1 MPVMRFLALSVATL
15 ALAGPAFAGDC
26 SQSAP
31 HRLSADLGDASEIV
45 VIARAGTLR
54 VTGSRSNTV
63 TAAGEACASDRDFLA
78 QMRIEARR
86 EGSTLRIEAI
96 IPDRVVMFG
105 FHEARLDFEVT
116 VPESIPVRVTDGSG
130 EATIRGV
137 ASLVVTDGSGELEVR
152 DVRGDVRVRDG
163 SGSIEID
170 GVGGSVVIDADGSGS
185 IDIRDVRRDV
195 TVETDGSGS
204 IEVADVRGNFIVHR
218 DGSGGIDYDRV
229 SGTVRIPTRD

>member
-1 MPVMRFLALSVATL
+1 MSAVALLTAGA
-15 ALAGPAFAGDC
+15 ALAGDC

-31 HRLSADLGDASEIV
+31 HRLTAAPGDATEIV
-45 VIARAGTLR
+45 VIGRAGTLR
-54 VTGSRSNTV
+54 VTGARTSTV
-63 TAAGEACASDRDFLA
+63 TVTGEACASDRDFLS

-86 EGSTLRIEAI
+86 EGTALRIEAI
-96 IPDRVVMFG
+96 IPDKVMIFG

-116 VPESIPVRVTDGSG
+116 VPDSLPVRVTDGSG
-130 EATIRGV
+130 EAEVRGV
-137 ASLVVTDGSGELEVR
+137 ASLEVTDGSGELEIR

-170 GVGGSVVIDADGSGS
+170 GVGGTVTIDADGSGS

-195 TVETDGSGS
+195 IVETDGSGG
-204 IEVADVRGNFIVHR
+204 IEVADVRGNFTVHR

-229 SGTVRIPTRD
+229 SGSVRIPVKD